1 MPYHQ
6 NSSKFLLENHRNRGK
21 MDALHTYMYKW
32 LLTLMDRGYSYR
44 LSLWCLNATFNNI
57 SAISCVSLLVEEIW
71 VLGEKSRPAANHWQ
85 TLSRNVASSKPRLSG
100 VRTHTLV
107 VIGTDAIGS
116 HKSTFHAITAT
127 TTISHGLVLP
137 L

>member
-1 MPYHQ
+1 
-6 NSSKFLLENHRNRGK
+6 

-71 VLGEKSRPAANHWQ
+71 VLGEKSRPAANHACKRIFIPANFFFLLKWQ
-85 TLSRNVASSKPRLSG
+85 YQSMRNGRRG
-100 VRTHTLV
+100 RD
-107 VIGTDAIGS
+107 GMEGG
-116 HKSTFHAITAT
+116 FMT
-127 TTISHGLVLP
+127 TYGISAYYH
-137 L
+137 